1 MLHVV
6 TCLFN
11 PCGYRR
17 LAENHRRFAAGMAAA
32 GVPLTTVEL
41 SYDGA
46 FAVPGSL
53 RLRGNPAEHALWQK
67 ERLLNV
73 GIDSLPAE
81 VDKVAWVDADLL
93 FLNPGWAA
101 EAERALDDFA
111 VCQLFGGAH
120 VTDAAGRVVS
130 ARGSL
135 AKRLAE
141 GGPVTWRDH
150 PGFAWACR
158 RDLLAG
164 PRAEGGGLYDRHV
177 VGGGDRAM
185 ADAWLGR
192 PSPDGPQKQAPAWWA
207 DYLAWAA
214 VHAERAGGRI
224 GFVPGD
230 VVHLYHGGKAG
241 RKYTARVPFLVDHD
255 YDPAADL
262 ELDDRPGGDGE
273 PGSAGLWRWKNGPAG
288 AVRKPAMRRAVR
300 KYFETRDDD
309 AAGRPVRTWSVGV
322 VTAPREAPTLG
333 DTLESLGAAGFW
345 DVRLFAEPGTPIP
358 AAHAHRPVSPRGAAK
373 SEALGAFP
381 NWYLALSELVLRDPA
396 ADAYFLC
403 QDDTTF
409 SAGLRGYLERT
420 LWPAATV
427 GAVSVYTPSHSA
439 ADGPDG
445 WRAEDRGWRCWGA
458 LGLIFPNASARALLA
473 DPAVLDHRGFGP
485 RDGLRNVDS
494 VVGAWCRRIGRPY
507 FVHRPSLCR
516 HTGETSTLWPPTR
529 TATGRRQC
537 AGFLE
542 VAPA

>member
-41 SYDGA
+41 SYDGT

-93 FLNPGWAA
+93 FLNPDWAA
-101 EAERALDDFA
+101 QAERLLDEIA
-111 VCQLFGGAH
+111 VCQLFERCRT
-120 VTDAAGRVVS
+120 TDAAGRVD
-130 ARGSL
+130 GCGEGW
-135 AKRLAE
+135 AKVFNSGRVPE
-141 GGPVTWRDH
+141 DKYQ

-164 PRAEGGGLYDRHV
+164 GPADSGLYDRDV
-177 VGGGDRAM
+177 VGGGDRSM
-185 ADAWLGR
+185 AFAWAGMPRFNERQREDA
-192 PSPDGPQKQAPAWWA
+192 AWVA
-207 DYLAWAA
+207 DYLAWAGPQA
-214 VHAERAGGRI
+214 ARTGGKI
-224 GFVPGD
+224 GVVPGD
-230 VVHLYHGGKAG
+230 LVHLYHGSAKNRRYRERIA
-241 RKYTARVPFLVDHD
+241 YLVDHD

-262 ELDDRPGGDGE
+262 ALDDRPGDDGG
-273 PGSAGLWRWKNGPAG
+273 PGSAGLWRWKNDPGG
-288 AVRKPAMRRAVR
+288 AVRKPGMRRAVR
-300 KYFETRDDD
+300 NYFELRNDDGAD
-309 AAGRPVRTWSVGV
+309 RPVTSWSVGV
-322 VTAPREAPTLG
+322 VTAPRKTPTLG

-358 AAHAHRPVSPRGAAK
+358 AAHAHRPASSRGAAR

-396 ADAYFLC
+396 ADAYLLC
-403 QDDTTF
+403 EDDVAF
-409 SAGLRGYLERT
+409 SRGLRGYLGKT
-420 LWPAATV
+420 LWPAADV
-427 GAVSVYTPSHSA
+427 GAVSLHTPSHFA
-439 ADGPDG
+439 AGEPPG
-445 WRAEDRGWRCWGA
+445 WHAEDRGWRTWGA
-458 LGLIFPNASARALLA
+458 QALAFPNASARALLT

-485 RDGLRNVDS
+485 HGGSRDADC
-494 VVGAWCRRIGRPY
+494 VVGAWCRRAGRSY
-507 FVHRPSLCR
+507 WVHRPSLAR
-516 HTGETSTLWPPTR
+516 HTGETSTLWPPDR
-529 TATGRRQC
+529 RCAGRRQC
-537 AGFLE
+537 ADFLE